1 MKRLVILVSIL
12 TGLMVPPFAWGI
24 QFTAHNV
31 TFSDATYR
39 GKEGLRVIP
48 SEGSEGEDKLA
59 ILDDATLTNGTIEAV
74 VSGDLLEGAGPG
86 ARGFVGIAFRIADD
100 VSSYEAVYLRPTNG
114 RADDQIRRNHSVQY
128 VSFPDYP
135 WHRLREESPGQYET
149 YADMAPGDWIHCR
162 LEIAGQSLR
171 LYLNHAE
178 YPAFIVNDLKLG
190 ERGGG
195 VGLWVGPGTDAHFAE
210 IKVTRR

>member
-1 MKRLVILVSIL
+1 MVRLIILLSLLAVSTL
-12 TGLMVPPFAWGI
+12 AWCL
-24 QFTAHNV
+24 QFTGHKV
-31 TFSDATYR
+31 EVSEATYR

-48 SEGSEGEDKLA
+48 SEGAEGEDKLA
-59 ILDDATLTNGTIEAV
+59 ILDDTTLTNGTIEAF

-114 RADDQIRRNHSVQY
+114 RADDQLRRNHSVQY

-162 LEIAGQSLR
+162 LEIDGTKLQ

-178 YPAFIVNDLKLG
+178 YPTFIVNDLKLG

-210 IKVTRR
+210 IKVTPK